1 MQALVD
7 EFRAPGAA
15 AALPGLLADFAAD
28 PELKARIRGDFLAP
42 AKARLALVFERA
54 AARGEITDDTP
65 VDLVLDMLAGAVF
78 STSAWSTSLWRTTRR
93 RPAWRPG
100 SWLRT
105 SSAYAI
111 VFLVVTLSVGW
122 PRPLLRLPQ
131 WMLFLPVCA
140 LTVAGTV

>member
-42 AKARLALVFERA
+42 AKARLSLVFERA
-54 AARGEITDDTP
+54 AARGEITDF
-65 VDLVLDMLAGAVF
+65 L
-78 STSAWSTSLWRTTRR
+78 
-93 RPAWRPG
+93 
-100 SWLRT
+100 
-105 SSAYAI
+105 AYAI